1 MAKRTAKQRLGDHL
15 KQMIGQPAPVDM
27 LDGWQDIINEM
38 AEGRQ
43 APQIAELIAMKV
55 LKAAVDPNRPNQWA
69 VELVFDRVDGKAIQ
83 QTAGE
88 GRDEIEERLNDISR
102 QHLNDLAAL
111 STVEAGSAQAE
122 DGSARRVANP
132 LGSVPS
138 HRTPNPQGSGG
149 ESSVEDDPPEAG

>member
-1 MAKRTAKQRLGDHL
+1 MAKTAKQKLGDHL
-15 KQMIGQPAPVDM
+15 KQLIGQPAPVEM

-111 STVEAGSAQAE
+111 STATAGAAQAQ
-122 DGSARRVANP
+122 DGADRQVANP
-132 LGSVPS
+132 LGSVSS
-138 HRTPNPQGSGG
+138 HRTPDAKGASGQ
-149 ESSVEDDPPEAG
+149 SSVEDDPPETG